1 MKYLKRFN
9 ESVEDI
15 DDEEEEKGGVVEMHL
30 SVPIFSD
37 KWTTFFSC
45 RRSKIND
52 KGIYE
57 TIGGCDELELK
68 YFDIVWKKYEGRE
81 MPWREMKNGRFTGP
95 VGGPC
100 RPEFK
105 VHPQELIDALTYF
118 QNSSFVTKFEKGKKK
133 RYYRGKPDPD
143 PNREEISKMSL
154 EFQSEEDASDWL
166 DDLEYLIITSNE

>member
-57 TIGGCDELELK
+57 KIGVKVSNLFVNKEK
-68 YFDIVWKKYEGRE
+68 SAKK
-81 MPWREMKNGRFTGP
+81 
-95 VGGPC
+95 
-100 RPEFK
+100 
-105 VHPQELIDALTYF
+105 
-118 QNSSFVTKFEKGKKK
+118 
-133 RYYRGKPDPD
+133 
-143 PNREEISKMSL
+143 
-154 EFQSEEDASDWL
+154 
-166 DDLEYLIITSNE
+166 